1 MRRRLRRREA
11 DFALP
16 LADARRLALEVAGL
30 APPNHVDVMA
40 LGIVLEPSESASR
53 LVTTRLRVREGG
65 TWTDEAAC
73 SCLITD
79 RRLLLHLPHGE
90 IASLWWGGLVGLEI
104 DLVNHRVTLD
114 YGDARPRVLVGPGVA
129 SVAVMA
135 VAQVYGL
142 DALAS
147 HPGLSPL
154 RHPLPAFE
162 Q

>member
-1 MRRRLRRREA
+1 MLRRQPRREA
-11 DFALP
+11 DVALV

-30 APPNHVDVMA
+30 APSNEVDVMA
-40 LGIVLEPSESASR
+40 LGVVLEPGERASR
-53 LVTTRLRVREGG
+53 VLAIRLRVREGG

-73 SCLITD
+73 SVLVTD
-79 RRLLLHLPHGE
+79 RRMLLTLPHGE
-90 IASLWWGGLVGLEI
+90 MASLWWGGLVGLDV

-114 YGDARPRVLVGPGVA
+114 YGDARPRVLLGPGVE

-142 DALAS
+142 DALAT

-162 Q
+162 P

>member
-11 DFALP
+11 DLALP

-65 TWTDEAAC
+65 TWTDEAPC
-73 SCLITD
+73 PCLVTD

-154 RHPLPAFE
+154 RHPLPAFG